1 MPERTISDRA
11 MPDRVMIEIDRV
23 TRSYGAFKALDDANL
38 TIREGEFFSLLGP
51 SGCGK
56 TTLLRMIAGF
66 DNPTSGTIAVDGQ
79 PMAGIPANR
88 RPTNM
93 VFQSYAIFPHLNVE
107 QNVAY
112 GLKRLKLGKAE
123 EKRRVEEA
131 LAQVSLTG
139 LGKRGATELSGGQR
153 QRVALARAIVTKP
166 RVLLLDEPLSALDKA
181 LRVDMQVELKRIQR
195 EVGITTIFVTH
206 DQEEALTMADRIG
219 ILRDGCV
226 IQEGPPEDIYDR
238 PRSEF
243 AATFLGDANVL
254 RGEATETGI
263 RLADGTQIATATQ
276 ATAGGKASCA
286 VRPER
291 IRIAPAAMPVDG
303 TGNMLRG
310 QVSKRIFA
318 GNSSTYFVDRAGETI
333 KVLVRNDGS
342 EKLAEGQDVVLRW
355 SPESTVLLG

>member
-1 MPERTISDRA
+1 MAQVQVRN
-11 MPDRVMIEIDRV
+11 V
-23 TRSYGAFKALDDANL
+23 TRSFGTMKALDDVSIDFPDGGFYA
-38 TIREGEFFSLLGP
+38 LLGP
-51 SGCGK
+51 SGSGK
-56 TTLLRMIAGF
+56 TTLLRLIAGF
-66 DNPTSGTIAVDGQ
+66 DFPDSGRIVIGGEGVERV
-79 PMAGIPANR
+79 PVEKR
-88 RPTNM
+88 RIGM
-93 VFQSYAIFPHLNVE
+93 VFQNYALFPNMSVAD
-107 QNVAY
+107 NVAF
-112 GLKRLKLGKAE
+112 GLSVRGESRADIQAAVTRALDLVQLGKQGS
-123 EKRRVEEA
+123 RRPH
-131 LAQVSLTG
+131 Q
-139 LGKRGATELSGGQR
+139 LSGGQR